1 MSSITKK
8 ALMESLKKLMLQKPL
23 NKITIN
29 DLTTDCGISRMAFY
43 YHFRD
48 IYDLVEWACLEE
60 STKALQG
67 KKTYETWQEGLLQ
80 IFEAVYENKPFII
93 NAYLAVSREQIENYL
108 FHLTHDLI
116 MGVVL
121 EQSKETALS
130 DVQKNFIADFYK
142 YSFVGIML
150 DWIRQGMKDDYTSIC
165 DNMCITIQGN
175 ITNSIKNFTNVSK

>member
-1 MSSITKK
+1 
-8 ALMESLKKLMLQKPL
+8 
-23 NKITIN
+23 
-29 DLTTDCGISRMAFY
+29 
-43 YHFRD
+43 
-48 IYDLVEWACLEE
+48 
-60 STKALQG
+60 
-67 KKTYETWQEGLLQ
+67 
-80 IFEAVYENKPFII
+80 
-93 NAYLAVSREQIENYL
+93 
-108 FHLTHDLI
+108 

-130 DVQKNFIADFYK
+130 DAQKNFIADFYK

>member
-93 NAYLAVSREQIENYL
+93 NAYHAVSCEQIENYL

-130 DVQKNFIADFYK
+130 DAQKNFIADFYK

-165 DNMCITIQGN
+165 DNMYTTIQGN

>member
-93 NAYLAVSREQIENYL
+93 NAYHAVSRERIENYL
-108 FHLTHDLI
+108 FQLTHDLI

-121 EQSKETALS
+121 EQSKETVLS
-130 DVQKNFIADFYK
+130 DAQKNFIADFYK

-165 DNMCITIQGN
+165 DNMYTTIQGN

>member
-1 MSSITKK
+1 MVARVLYDKGYEEVVE
-8 ALMESLKKLMLQKPL
+8 AA
-23 NKITIN
+23 KIVKRT
-29 DLTTDCGISRMAFY
+29 
-43 YHFRD
+43 HPE
-48 IYDLVEWACLEE
+48 VEV
-60 STKALQG
+60 Q
-67 KKTYETWQEGLLQ
+67 LLGPVD
-80 IFEAVYENKPFII
+80 EAYPN
-93 NAYLAVSREQIENYL
+93 AVSREQIENYL
-108 FHLTHDLI
+108 FQLTHDLI

-130 DVQKNFIADFYK
+130 DAQKNFIADFYK

>member
-1 MSSITKK
+1 MSNITKK

-29 DLTTDCGISRMAFY
+29 DLTADCGISRMAFY

-93 NAYLAVSREQIENYL
+93 NAYHAVSREQIENNL
-108 FHLTHDLI
+108 FQLTHDLI

-130 DVQKNFIADFYK
+130 DAQKNFIADFYK